1 MIYVMLQL
9 FQMADKRSRAKK
21 IIASFTIVAVLV
33 TGYFYLP
40 SILGD
45 SVFPL
50 QYQDIIKKWCREYN
64 EDPFLVAAIIMQ
76 ESGFNPKATS
86 PVGAMGLMQVMPP
99 TGRSIASGVEYPN
112 FTTDKLYDPDVS
124 IQFGTWY
131 IHVLKEKY
139 GGNVTAALAA
149 YNAGSG
155 NADKWLRMGLLTKPS
170 DNSFARRVQDYM
182 QVYHKLYQNDLDL
195 NATPSASQ
203 PAIKKVDES
212 SRNIVWGQILRNLV
226 SLVYN
231 VNQK

>member
-1 MIYVMLQL
+1 MV
-9 FQMADKRSRAKK
+9 DKRLRTKK
-21 IIASFTIVAVLV
+21 IILSVAIVVILV
-33 TGYFYLP
+33 AGYYCLP
-40 SILGD
+40 MILGD

-50 QYQDIIKKWCREYN
+50 QYQENIKKWSKAYN

-76 ESGFNPKATS
+76 ESGFNPRANS

-99 TGRSIASGVEYPN
+99 TGRSIAAGVEYPN
-112 FTTDKLYDPDVS
+112 FTTDKLYDPDTS

-170 DNSFARRVQDYM
+170 DNGYANRVQDYM

-195 NATPSASQ
+195 NAAPPAASQ
-203 PAIKKVDES
+203 PAIKKVDEP
-212 SRNIVWGQILRNLV
+212 SRNIVWGQMLRNLV
-226 SLVYN
+226 TLVYD